1 LSGLEEALKRLESDR
16 RSAIKVASLK
26 TLPERRPKIHL
37 AKLPLSKKSTKR
49 RKPLQTLYQL
59 PSKQL
64 PEKTPGLADLAPSS
78 SVTTATMET
87 RESPNRRKHHEKS
100 EKLLASEDHDM
111 DQDDPIIEHEPTFFP
126 LTEKCHHYTRRAD
139 VDWDIQ
145 KSGSPPSSKLNS
157 NSHLGTGINGT
168 AYFRITMKEFI

>member
-1 LSGLEEALKRLESDR
+1 LKKLESDR
-16 RSAIKVASLK
+16 HSAIFTSLK
-26 TLPERRPKIHL
+26 TLPKRSPKIHL
-37 AKLPLSKKSTKR
+37 AKLPLSKKSTNR

-78 SVTTATMET
+78 SATTATMES
-87 RESPNRRKHHEKS
+87 RESPNRRKHYEKS

-111 DQDDPIIEHEPTFFP
+111 NQVDPTIEHEPTFFP

-145 KSGSPPSSKLNS
+145 KSDSHHPANSILNY
-157 NSHLGTGINGT
+157 L
-168 AYFRITMKEFI
+168 

>member
-1 LSGLEEALKRLESDR
+1 LKKLESER

-26 TLPERRPKIHL
+26 TLPKRQRKIHL
-37 AKLPLSKKSTKR
+37 AKLPVFKKSTNR
-49 RKPLQTLYQL
+49 RKPLQTLYEL

-64 PEKTPGLADLAPSS
+64 PEKTPGLADLAPSPS
-78 SVTTATMET
+78 ATTATMET
-87 RESPNRRKHHEKS
+87 REPPNRRKHDEKR

-111 DQDDPIIEHEPTFFP
+111 GQDDPTAEQEPTFFP

-145 KSGSPPSSKLNS
+145 KSGFNHPLDSIL
-157 NSHLGTGINGT
+157 TYI
-168 AYFRITMKEFI
+168 